1 MQKIA
6 ITGPTST
13 AKLRVNQTGAGP
25 ANDDTMAD
33 GSDKLKLFFA
43 RFYHPPPP
51 CPANRNAPTS
61 FSRATLGIVFFL
73 QETLW
78 FDNSK
83 CASASIRIRM
93 QTLTHTHYHSHTH
106 TFTHSCVLRV
116 GAFFKYFYALS
127 HTTLC
132 SALLP
137 LNVFNIFAFSHF
149 AFSILGATENSAS
162 FFEFLRNLP
171 QSIQIFLLL
180 LLLLLQLRPCRNIF
194 DGLRSSGI
202 VKITTLPYDNT
213 LYSVRK
219 CTDKYCNICTYLLYF
234 GWHKLRYFLIRK
246 DIIQTTAPAQMP
258 YPIPYTLPL
267 YSYLYLL
274 I

>member
-43 RFYHPPPP
+43 RFYQPQPP

-61 FSRATLGIVFFL
+61 FSLATLGIVFFFL

-93 QTLTHTHYHSHTH
+93 QTLT
-106 TFTHSCVLRV
+106 FTHSCLLRV
-116 GAFFKYFYALS
+116 GAFLKYFYALS

-149 AFSILGATENSAS
+149 VFCILGAAENSAS

-171 QSIQIFLLL
+171 
-180 LLLLLQLRPCRNIF
+180 
-194 DGLRSSGI
+194 
-202 VKITTLPYDNT
+202 
-213 LYSVRK
+213 
-219 CTDKYCNICTYLLYF
+219 
-234 GWHKLRYFLIRK
+234 
-246 DIIQTTAPAQMP
+246 
-258 YPIPYTLPL
+258 
-267 YSYLYLL
+267 
-274 I
+274 